1 MERAA
6 TGSVM
11 LFMGVSGMGKSSVLK
26 SVRSD
31 RKTARS
37 LSPLRGGRQW
47 EGMPL
52 TFEGA
57 AGLSSQVKNFI
68 DCQGDPSVRDNL
80 LKKREEE
87 VLRLASRNAELMS
100 GVLDLEGAPAPAS
113 ATKRTPPSSGGLV
126 TGFRR
131 NSSFG
136 RRRESGS

>member
-1 MERAA
+1 MALQDGASQAIVVAPLLGENVSAGQQVA
-6 TGSVM
+6 TDKQVVKVQEHEVV
-11 LFMGVSGMGKSSVLK
+11 VSIV
-26 SVRSD
+26 V
-31 RKTARS
+31 
-37 LSPLRGGRQW
+37 
-47 EGMPL
+47 
-52 TFEGA
+52 
-57 AGLSSQVKNFI
+57 
-68 DCQGDPSVRDNL
+68 
-80 LKKREEE
+80 KKREEE